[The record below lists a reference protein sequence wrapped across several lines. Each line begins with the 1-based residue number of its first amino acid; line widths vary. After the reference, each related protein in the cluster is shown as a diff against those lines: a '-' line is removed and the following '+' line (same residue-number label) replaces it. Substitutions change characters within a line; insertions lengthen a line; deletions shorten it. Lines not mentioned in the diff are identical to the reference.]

1 MRFRI
6 KDAPATFTLL
16 ALIAAVFVLEEASGG
31 ATSPRVLVQF
41 GALYPPLVWAGQ
53 WWRLIAVL
61 FVHVGLAHVAL
72 NGWALYQ
79 LGMLFEISFGSARML
94 AVYFA
99 CGLGSSLAS
108 LFWTRGLSAGASGAI
123 FGLLG
128 ALLVFLL
135 RHRQRLRPEAKTL
148 MIELAFWAVI
158 NIAYGFSNPA
168 IDNAAHLGGCAV
180 GALIGLTL
188 VQHQRSAV

>member
-1 MRFRI
+1 MRIRF
-6 KDAPATFTLL
+6 KDAPATFSLL
-16 ALIAAVFVLEEASGG
+16 GLIAIVFLLEEASGG
-31 ATSPRVLVQF
+31 AGNPRVLVQF

-79 LGMLFEISFGSARML
+79 LGMLFEISFGTARML

-108 LFWTRGLSAGASGAI
+108 LLWTRNLSAGASGAI

-128 ALLVFLL
+128 ALLIFLL
-135 RHRQRLRPEAKTL
+135 RHHQRLRPEAKTL
-148 MIELAFWAVI
+148 MIELAFWGVI
-158 NIAYGFSNPA
+158 NVAYGFSNPA

-180 GALIGLTL
+180 GAIIGLFL
-188 VQHQRSAV
+188 VQPRRAPI